1 MTYIQTRAC
10 HFCQHSN
17 LADDSDLTMVCDAPE
32 VIGRGRAI
40 PIRQARADSG
50 PCGSEARFLE
60 ISFRRTET
68 IVKERKGNHD
78 PAQNS

>member
-1 MTYIQTRAC
+1 MTFAQTRAC

-17 LADDSDLTMVCDAPE
+17 IADDQELTMICDAPA

-60 ISFRRTET
+60 ISPRRAAAIVTE
-68 IVKERKGNHD
+68 RQPHD
-78 PAQNS
+78 PA